1 MFVFVLSHILG
12 GLWVEVL
19 NDPIRGLLFGLSEND
34 GKAAVSTNCRAV
46 FLHGGKH
53 VVIYSKIRMVSLEAG
68 YHQIIGI
75 YVL

>member
-1 MFVFVLSHILG
+1 
-12 GLWVEVL
+12 
-19 NDPIRGLLFGLSEND
+19 
-34 GKAAVSTNCRAV
+34 VSTNCRAV